1 MSQDITT
8 IICDFDGVLSDYH
21 LPARL
26 EILAQLTGLSEDE
39 VVKRIWKSGFEDKA
53 DAGEIGS
60 DSQYLREFNTLLNM
74 QLSRDQWVQARL
86 AAMQHR
92 PDMHALL
99 QGLGASFKMAMLTNN
114 GPLMRACFSQLAPET
129 SDFFGEKAFFSCDFK
144 TKKPNP
150 RLYKD
155 VATKLEVEPAECLF
169 IDDKQRHCDGAKKA
183 GMRPLLFSD
192 INTLK
197 QDLAK
202 MGIRS
207 TKA

>member
-1 MSQDITT
+1 MSDEITT
-8 IICDFDGVLSDYH
+8 IISDFDGVLSDYH

-26 EILAQLTGLSEDE
+26 AILARLTGLSEDE

-53 DAGEIGS
+53 DAGEIGTEA
-60 DSQYLREFNTLLNM
+60 QYLREFNSLINM
-74 QLSRDQWVQARL
+74 QLSRDQWVEARL
-86 AAMQHR
+86 AAMRHR
-92 PDMHALL
+92 PDMHAFLASL
-99 QGLGASFKMAMLTNN
+99 NASFKLGMLTNN
-114 GPLMRACFSQLAPET
+114 GPLMRACFNQLAPET
-129 SDFFGEKAFFSCDFK
+129 AQLFGDRAFFSCDFK

-169 IDDKQRHCDGAKKA
+169 IDDKQRHCDGARKA
-183 GMRPLLFSD
+183 GMRAVLFTD
-192 INTLK
+192 IATLK

-207 TKA
+207 ARA